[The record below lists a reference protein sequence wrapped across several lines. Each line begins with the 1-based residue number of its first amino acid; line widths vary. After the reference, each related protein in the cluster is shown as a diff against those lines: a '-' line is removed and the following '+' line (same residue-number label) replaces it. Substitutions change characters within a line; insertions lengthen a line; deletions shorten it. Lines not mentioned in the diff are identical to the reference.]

1 MSKYLSFLFIIVFF
15 EFVFE
20 VNSFGR
26 NGGGLEAIELYQNMP
41 HHLRNE
47 VSHICALNACSHAGL
62 HHEALSIFNEIN
74 IKTEQITTIMV
85 CFFIYELIIRAFYY
99 Y

>member
-1 MSKYLSFLFIIVFF
+1 MGVIIYTAMSKYLNFLFITVFF
-15 EFVFE
+15 EFVFL

-26 NGGGLEAIELYQNMP
+26 NGRGLEAIELYRKMS

-62 HHEALSIFNEIN
+62 LDEARTIFNEIN

-85 CFFIYELIIRAFYY
+85 CLFIY
-99 Y
+99 

>member
-1 MSKYLSFLFIIVFF
+1 MSKYLNFLFIIVFF
-15 EFVFE
+15 DFV
-20 VNSFGR
+20 VLLNSFGR
-26 NGGGLEAIELYQNMP
+26 NGRGLEAIELYRKMP

-62 HHEALSIFNEIN
+62 HHEAFSIYNEIN

-85 CFFIYELIIRAFYY
+85 CVFYL
-99 Y
+99 